1 MIDDD
6 TRTDLRRKATERQRR
21 YRARRRASAVVVSVE
36 LSLDAVE
43 ELIARGRLHAWAD
56 EDKERIGQ
64 ALSRFVEE
72 QLRPVTASRPAT
84 R

>member
-1 MIDDD
+1 M
-6 TRTDLRRKATERQRR
+6 TDAAALDARRRATERQRR
-21 YRARRRASAVVVSVE
+21 FRARRRASAVVVSVE

-43 ELIARGRLHAWAD
+43 ELIARGRLHPWAD

-72 QLRPVTASRPAT
+72 QLCPVTASRRDA